1 MARYIRKTPVKP
13 YPPDRR
19 LVTLL
24 TKLLQY
30 KADVNDREIVD
41 KERKRYLDKEK
52 VEVLNEC
59 IFPSMANLTFF
70 FKSISKYPELKEVFE
85 DDIKDL
91 LGVRRKDPQQNSY
104 GFIFSQLLRSILLI
118 EEEVDGEE
126 FDREEVV
133 DKKIFPLHYQL
144 ASADNKDF
152 RLWLNQILQQIVR
165 DKVVAHLTKAHEN
178 DKADQYEK
186 ADQIVKDEFDRVW
199 IWTRILAAGI
209 NQAVEE
215 DKALPRRTIKFGT
228 IQLRENED
236 PI

>member
-1 MARYIRKTPVKP
+1 MSRYIRKIPVKP

-70 FKSISKYPELKEVFE
+70 FKSISRYPELKEVFE

-126 FDREEVV
+126 FDGEVV

-144 ASADNKDF
+144 ARADNNDF
-152 RLWLNQILQQIVR
+152 RLWLNQILQEIVK
-165 DKVVAHLTKAHEN
+165 DKVEAHLTKAHEN
-178 DKADQYEK
+178 KKAGEYEK

-199 IWTRILAAGI
+199 IWTRILAGGI

-215 DKALPRRTIKFGT
+215 DNALPRRTIKFGT